1 VTFPSNCTSALN
13 FQNFR
18 RNQLLQ
24 KALECPR
31 NYTYFIFMDGDAE
44 IVEARD
50 FGFNTGDPYRTFE
63 GYLRRWQPAVSFPA
77 PMLKSTVYTALIE

>member
-1 VTFPSNCTSALN
+1 MTLPSNCTSALT

-63 GYLRRWQPAVSFPA
+63 GYLQRWQPAVSFPA
-77 PMLKSTVYTALIE
+77 